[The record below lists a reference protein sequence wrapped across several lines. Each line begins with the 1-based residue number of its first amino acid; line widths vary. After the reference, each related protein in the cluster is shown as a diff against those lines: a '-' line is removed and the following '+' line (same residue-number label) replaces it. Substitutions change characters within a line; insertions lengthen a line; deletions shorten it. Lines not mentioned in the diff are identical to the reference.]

1 MDITCHVFSPA
12 DLPCGGGTTL
22 MNEELLSVSLM
33 FSSLSL
39 IIDRNSFKKNE
50 EKIVKEFPA
59 GQKYYFD

>member
-1 MDITCHVFSPA
+1 
-12 DLPCGGGTTL
+12 